1 MASIRKLA
9 AQRKQAE
16 DAINPAQISA
26 GAAVPPDTT
35 EAGQPGPAATGKGR
49 VPATAEGV
57 ADYVRRAA
65 KAPEKTDMQRYIDE
79 PMQSAADDKVLEH
92 AFGHTNESG
101 AKISSVQELS
111 KTAAAR
117 GLMQKLAEAAGVNPV
132 TYR

>member
-1 MASIRKLA
+1 MIRKTA
-9 AQRKQAE
+9 AQLKQAE
-16 DAINPAQISA
+16 DAANPAHISA
-26 GAAVPPDTT
+26 GAAVAPVTS
-35 EAGQPGPAATGKGR
+35 EAGQPGPAASGKDR
-49 VPATAEGV
+49 VPTTAQGV
-57 ADYVRRAA
+57 ADYTRRAA
-65 KAPEKTDMQRYIDE
+65 KAPEKADMRRYLDE

-92 AFGHTNESG
+92 AFGHTGEAG